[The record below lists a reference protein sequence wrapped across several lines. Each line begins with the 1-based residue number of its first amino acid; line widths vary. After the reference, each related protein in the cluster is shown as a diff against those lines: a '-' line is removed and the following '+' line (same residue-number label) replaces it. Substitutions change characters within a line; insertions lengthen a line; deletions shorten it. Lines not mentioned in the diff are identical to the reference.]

1 METMTASTGTK
12 ALFIALLALMS
23 GACASLQDLESPDVV
38 VTAIRPLDATMLEQ
52 RFEVDLRIYNPN
64 NKELRIDGVS
74 FDLDINGRRLA
85 RGAGASDLVLPRLG
99 EATTTVTVS
108 SSVFDLARQFMALG
122 QEETLSYNLVGK
134 IHLGSGLGGSLPFE
148 RSGEIGSREL

>member
-23 GACASLQDLESPDVV
+23 GACASLQDLQSPDVV

-64 NKELRIDGVS
+64 NKELP
-74 FDLDINGRRLA
+74 L
-85 RGAGASDLVLPRLG
+85 
-99 EATTTVTVS
+99 
-108 SSVFDLARQFMALG
+108 
-122 QEETLSYNLVGK
+122 
-134 IHLGSGLGGSLPFE
+134 
-148 RSGEIGSREL
+148 